1 MWDNDSSFSCWPLC
15 IFKGGN
21 QACCSWSF
29 KHCVWGSKVIIL
41 HLYWNS
47 QEMPKMKGQGQGQ
60 SKEQKSKNP
69 NSSFSKSWSLAR
81 GSVRAPGRKYWKWTN
96 SVDAQSCKCLFV
108 QKEYKRAS
116 WWRRRRQAAHWGLA
130 PGRRRYRSQRLF
142 CQACCLSVSCH
153 KCVLLFSLKVI
164 SSNLGVLTAEVNSFD
179 PSSCFWS
186 S

>member
-1 MWDNDSSFSCWPLC
+1 MWDNDSSISCWPLC
-15 IFKGGN
+15 ILKGGN

-69 NSSFSKSWSLAR
+69 NSSFSKSSWGWSLAR

-108 QKEYKRAS
+108 QKNISALVGD
-116 WWRRRRQAAHWGLA
+116 AGV
-130 PGRRRYRSQRLF
+130 GRLHIEDLHQGGGDTGRNVSPAKLVVWVF
-142 CQACCLSVSCH
+142 FLS
-153 KCVLLFSLKVI
+153 
-164 SSNLGVLTAEVNSFD
+164 
-179 PSSCFWS
+179 
-186 S
+186 